1 MNIQDNFE
9 ENGIIPEAV
18 SREDVIEMLLTKSN
32 REIATD
38 IAFLEHLVML
48 DNAFTQCLMD
58 VWDISE
64 KTYNET
70 EIRLLILDRKIK
82 SKFNKMI
89 YYYTN
94 SNIYFE
100 SYESMND
107 LLDDEDEIGGL
118 TTVLLATKKM
128 LIKEIKIY
136 HVYMFELLTKLS
148 FIKHQMIKIELLLKR
163 QHTNSFDRVFVILM
177 EQFKMDYLDTYKI
190 LYKFEKKFKKF
201 KYNLNDKFNNPDVY
215 NVLQMHYI

>member
-18 SREDVIEMLLTKSN
+18 SREDVTEMLLTKSN

-48 DNAFTQCLMD
+48 DNEFTQCLMD

-94 SNIYFE
+94 GNVYFE

-107 LLDDEDEIGGL
+107 LLDDEHEIGGL

-128 LIKEIKIY
+128 LIKEIT
-136 HVYMFELLTKLS
+136 F
-148 FIKHQMIKIELLLKR
+148 F
-163 QHTNSFDRVFVILM
+163 
-177 EQFKMDYLDTYKI
+177 
-190 LYKFEKKFKKF
+190 
-201 KYNLNDKFNNPDVY
+201 
-215 NVLQMHYI
+215 

>member
-9 ENGIIPEAV
+9 KDGIIPEAV
-18 SREDVIEMLLTKSN
+18 SREDVTEMLLTKSN

-38 IAFLEHLVML
+38 IAFLEHLVMF
-48 DNAFTQCLMD
+48 DHGFTQCLMD

-94 SNIYFE
+94 GNVYFE

-107 LLDDEDEIGGL
+107 LLDDEHEIGGL

-136 HVYMFELLTKLS
+136 RVYIFELLTKLS

-163 QHTNSFDRVFVILM
+163 EHTNTFDRVFVILM
-177 EQFKMDYLDTYKI
+177 EQFKMDYLDTYNK
-190 LYKFEKKFKKF
+190 LCKYEQKFKGF
-201 KYNLNDKFNNPDVY
+201 NYYINDKFNYPDVY
-215 NVLQMHYI
+215 NVMQMHYI